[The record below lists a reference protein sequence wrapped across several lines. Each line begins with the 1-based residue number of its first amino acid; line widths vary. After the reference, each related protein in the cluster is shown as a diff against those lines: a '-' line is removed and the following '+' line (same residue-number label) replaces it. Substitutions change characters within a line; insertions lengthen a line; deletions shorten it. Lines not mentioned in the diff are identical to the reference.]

1 MTREEMQARL
11 EVCREL
17 YTDVRLLDADTVSS
31 IHEGTRTD
39 PSGPDICFACRNKNA
54 FSRHCAAKLAL
65 ATKSKACRLESCGT
79 DIAHITARYYE
90 VEGRPYVLELVQRTP
105 GRTTI
110 DPEGQRSTDE
120 RGIRLRRQALPRQPH
135 LRLQPPLL

>member
-39 PSGPDICFACRNKNA
+39 PFGPDI
-54 FSRHCAAKLAL
+54 
-65 ATKSKACRLESCGT
+65 
-79 DIAHITARYYE
+79 
-90 VEGRPYVLELVQRTP
+90 
-105 GRTTI
+105 
-110 DPEGQRSTDE
+110 
-120 RGIRLRRQALPRQPH
+120 
-135 LRLQPPLL
+135 

>member
-39 PSGPDICFACRNKNA
+39 PSGPDICFACRNKSA

-105 GRTTI
+105 GRATMT
-110 DPEGQRSTDE
+110 
-120 RGIRLRRQALPRQPH
+120 RRTAKH
-135 LRLQPPLL
+135 

>member
-39 PSGPDICFACRNKNA
+39 PSGPDICFACRNKSA

-79 DIAHITARYYE
+79 DIAHITAGPMSSSSSSAPPGAPPSTR
-90 VEGRPYVLELVQRTP
+90 RT
-105 GRTTI
+105 
-110 DPEGQRSTDE
+110 
-120 RGIRLRRQALPRQPH
+120 AKH
-135 LRLQPPLL
+135 

>member
-1 MTREEMQARL
+1 MRARL

-90 VEGRPYVLELVQRTP
+90 VEAGPLSSSSSSAPPGAPPSTRRT
-105 GRTTI
+105 
-110 DPEGQRSTDE
+110 
-120 RGIRLRRQALPRQPH
+120 AKH
-135 LRLQPPLL
+135 